1 MPRQAR
7 AEATRRR
14 IIDSAVDLFTEM
26 GYGETGLADVL
37 QRAGVSKGAFY
48 YHFDS
53 KESVAA
59 AIITEYR
66 DANAEA
72 VLARID
78 LSAPLLE
85 RIIVASFIS
94 AALIHTEKSARI
106 GNELMQA
113 LSQIS
118 GVASLTY
125 RQWTDEFIANLTRA
139 INAAGVSVDATEL
152 ANAAWA
158 GVLGSHL
165 LASAL
170 GDDPYPRLAVVWRS
184 IVRAAIP
191 ESSVSEYEALID
203 TTVSNLRGLVGAQ
216 RS

>member
-14 IIDSAVDLFTEM
+14 IIDSAVDLFAEL
-26 GYGETGLADVL
+26 GYGEAGLADVL

-53 KESVAA
+53 KESVAV
-59 AIITEYR
+59 AIIKEYR
-66 DANAEA
+66 DANAQA

-78 LSAPLLE
+78 PSAPLLE
-85 RIIVASFIS
+85 RIIVASFVS
-94 AALIHTEKSARI
+94 AALIQTEKSARI

-125 RQWTDEFIANLTRA
+125 RQWTDDFIANLTRA
-139 INAAGVSVDATEL
+139 INAAGVSPDATEL
-152 ANAAWA
+152 AHAAWA

-184 IVRAAIP
+184 IVRAAVP
-191 ESSVSEYEALID
+191 ESSAPEYRALID
-203 TTVSNLRGLVGAQ
+203 TTASTFQGRFSAQ
-216 RS
+216 RG